1 MVGFYPTLMFGTRI
15 HAYLKQNPN
24 YVTNDFAKMTVF
36 EDFHSEPLI
45 TQLRAFIDKR
55 AAALPEQGLNA
66 LIDVFKR
73 GVAKEAIIYKSHTN
87 GSSELMYM

>member
-1 MVGFYPTLMFGTRI
+1 MVGFYPTLMFGSRI

-24 YVTNDFAKMTVF
+24 YVTNDFAKMSVI
-36 EDFHSEPLI
+36 EDFHYEPVI

-55 AAALPEQGLNA
+55 AAALTEQELDR

-73 GVAKEAIIYKSHTN
+73 GVAKESIIYKSYTN
-87 GSSELMYM
+87 GSNELLYM